1 MGGAWSAC
9 GNIPHGRKSLLGTE
23 IVPEALAVKM
33 DTAEAAFPPTAD
45 TMPDVLIPTLD
56 PDHRLCEI
64 VDDLHARGIAEI
76 IIVDDGSSPECEEIF
91 AELKKKPFCLLARH
105 DVNRGK
111 GAALRTAF
119 MKYLSEH
126 PNGIGCVTADDD
138 GQHSVDDII
147 HIAEIFRDDPE
158 SLLLGQRNFSGGEV
172 PWKSRFGNVLTRSV
186 FRLLA
191 GIRLGDTQTGLRAI
205 PAEVMEASLSI
216 RGNRFEFETEM
227 LLRAWDAGIEFRE
240 IPIRT
245 VYVDNNAGTHFH
257 PVRDAMRIYRVIFA
271 HLFRQVF
278 QFALAGIASWA
289 VDFLL
294 FFMLT
299 QMIAMG
305 NQDLQIILAQTTARV
320 CSGVLNFML
329 NRYWVF
335 YTDPKHR
342 SQMGGSAVS
351 YILLWLLIYG
361 ASTGLVWLTSLWIP
375 YHLLPYAKGAIDILL
390 SLVLSYPIQKLLVF
404 RSLWYRRERGA
415 KNASRGR

>member
-1 MGGAWSAC
+1 
-9 GNIPHGRKSLLGTE
+9 
-23 IVPEALAVKM
+23 M
-33 DTAEAAFPPTAD
+33 DTAESASVQTAD
-45 TMPDVLIPTLD
+45 NMPDVLIPTLN

-64 VDDLHARGIAEI
+64 VDELHSRGIAEI

-105 DVNRGK
+105 DINRGK

-119 MKYLSEH
+119 MKYLAEH
-126 PNGIGCVTADDD
+126 PHGIGCVTADDD

-147 HIAEIFRDDPE
+147 NIAEKFRDDPE

-205 PAEVMEASLSI
+205 PAEVMEESLSI

-227 LLRAWDAGIEFRE
+227 LLRAWDAGINFRE

-245 VYVDNNAGTHFH
+245 VYMDNNAGTHFH

-271 HLFRQVF
+271 HLFRQMF
-278 QFALAGIASWA
+278 HFMLSSMSSTA

-294 FFMLT
+294 FFTLT
-299 QMIAMG
+299 QLITLG
-305 NQDLQIILAQTTARV
+305 NEKLQIFMAQATARV
-320 CSGVLNFML
+320 CSGVLNFLL

-335 YTDPKHR
+335 YADPKHR
-342 SQMGGSAVS
+342 SNMGGSALS
-351 YILLWLLIYG
+351 YILLWFFIFG
-361 ASTGLVWLTSLWIP
+361 ASTGLVMLASRWVP
-375 YHLLPYAKGAIDILL
+375 YRLLPYAKVGIDMLL
-390 SLVLSYPIQKLLVF
+390 FFVSYLCQKLVVF
-404 RSLWYRRERGA
+404 RSLWPSTPKVPHVR
-415 KNASRGR
+415 